1 MRVARTRGWRRVS
14 PLLAAGLLV
23 MWLLLN
29 QSLAPGQVAIG
40 LVLAVALAGWS
51 ATLRPLRATLRRV
64 HLVAGLL
71 PCVLVDVL
79 RSNLNV
85 ARIVLGLVGGRRIR
99 SGFVAIPLDL
109 RDPHGHA
116 ALAAIV
122 TCTPGTV
129 WVDLAPDT
137 NVLTLHVLDL
147 RDEAEWVNIIKGR
160 YEPSLRGIFE

>member
-14 PLLAAGLLV
+14 PLLAAGLL
-23 MWLLLN
+23 
-29 QSLAPGQVAIG
+29 P
-40 LVLAVALAGWS
+40 
-51 ATLRPLRATLRRV
+51 R
-64 HLVAGLL
+64 
-71 PCVLVDVL
+71 VLVDVL

-116 ALAAIV
+116 MLAAIV

-147 RDEAEWVNIIKGR
+147 RDEAEWVNVIKGR
-160 YEPSLRGIFE
+160 YEPSLREIFE